1 MFRRTAASILFVIL
15 LASLIAA
22 QPGDPPPKEK
32 AKDTKDTSS
41 LKKPA
46 TVKVEKGPLAVVVH
60 LKGIATDEEA
70 TELRVRFKT
79 WSGPLLVRQSIEHG
93 KAVKAGDVLVEF
105 DAEKIDHVLRDARQD
120 RELAD
125 LAIRQAE
132 LELPILEKQAP
143 LDLAAAERS
152 HRQASDDLK
161 RFLTIDRPL
170 EEEDAAFTRKSSAY
184 YLEQAKDE
192 LKQLERMYRDK
203 DLTEETE
210 QVILKRY
217 RHMVEMAEQSFKRT
231 QIRTEYM
238 LKFAIPRKEQVM
250 KDAAAK
256 EKILLTRA
264 RDVQPLILKQKQL
277 ALTKMRF
284 DQAKSKEH
292 LAELEQDRAMM
303 TVKAPCDGVVYHG
316 RALRGRWVTPP
327 EEALAAGGM
336 IPPGMAFMSI
346 VPRRKLTVRA
356 EAEEKELPGLTPGLA
371 GRLAPSAF
379 PDEKLNVKIDRV
391 GGAPLNGRFEVFV
404 VLDGDAKRLVPGMTG
419 SLRFVTARKTHALTV
434 PASAVFEDE
443 IDESRY
449 VYRPGP
455 MGKSAKHVVKVGIR
469 SGDRIEIV
477 EGLREGDEILAS
489 KP

>member
-1 MFRRTAASILFVIL
+1 MHRRMHPLTAGFLFLVL
-15 LASLIAA
+15 PTLA
-22 QPGDPPPKEK
+22 GDPPTKDK
-32 AKDTKDTSS
+32 KDAKDITS

-60 LKGIATDEEA
+60 LKAITTDEEA
-70 TELRVRFKT
+70 TELRVRFKS

-93 KAVKAGDVLVEF
+93 TAVKAGDVLVEF
-105 DAEKIDHVLRDARQD
+105 DAEKFDHVLRDARQD
-120 RELAD
+120 REIAD

-170 EEEDAAFTRKSSAY
+170 EEEDAVFTRKSSAY
-184 YLEQAKDE
+184 YWEQAKDE
-192 LKQLERMYRDK
+192 LKQLEKMYRDK

-217 RHMVEMAEQSFKRT
+217 RYMVEMSEQSFKRT
-231 QIRTEYM
+231 RIRTEYT
-238 LKFAIPRKEQVM
+238 LKFAIPRKEQAM

-256 EKILLTRA
+256 EEIVLTRA
-264 RDVQPLILKQKQL
+264 RDVQPLVLKQKQL
-277 ALTKMRF
+277 ALAKMRF

-303 TVKAPCDGVVYHG
+303 TVKAPCDGLVYHG
-316 RALRGRWVTPP
+316 RALRGRWMTPP
-327 EEALAAGGM
+327 EDALAVGGM
-336 IPPGMAFMSI
+336 IPPGMAFLSV
-346 VPRRKLTVRA
+346 VPRRKLMLRA

-371 GRLAPSAF
+371 GRLAPTAF

-391 GGAPLNGRFEVFV
+391 GGAPLNGKFDVFV
-404 VLDGDAKRLVPGMTG
+404 VLDGDAKKLVPGMTG
-419 SLRFVTARKTHALTV
+419 SLRFVTVRKADALTV

-449 VYRPGP
+449 VHRPGKS
-455 MGKSAKHVVKVGIR
+455 GKQVVKVGIR
-469 SGDRIEIV
+469 SGDRLEII
-477 EGLREGDEILAS
+477 EGLREGDEISAS